1 MSEAGARVRHRIS
14 NPVRGRLNA
23 ATLRAVD
30 RYAHLLVGERKR
42 ALFADLPEQIVEI
55 GPGTGANLRYYR
67 PGTQLVAIEPNVH
80 MHGPLRAAARR
91 HGIELELRT
100 ATAERL
106 ALPDAS
112 ADAVVSTLVLCTVPD
127 PVAAVEEVWRV
138 LRPGGRLLFLEH
150 VRAGGGYGRLQRLT
164 ARPWHWLF
172 EGCDVRRDTEGTIR
186 AAGFSSVD
194 VQRYR
199 MRSAFLPINP
209 QIVGT
214 ATR

>member
-1 MSEAGARVRHRIS
+1 MSAAGLRVRHRIS

-23 ATLRAVD
+23 ATLRAAD
-30 RYAHLLVGERKR
+30 RYAQLLLGERKR

-67 PGTQLVAIEPNVH
+67 PGTRLMAIEPNVH

-91 HGIELELRT
+91 RGVELELRT
-100 ATAERL
+100 ATAERI

-112 ADAVVSTLVLCTVPD
+112 ADVVVSTLVLCTVPD

-138 LRPGGRLLFLEH
+138 LRPGGRLLFVEH
-150 VRAGGGYGRLQRLT
+150 VRAGGGYGRLQRLA
-164 ARPWHWLF
+164 ARPWHWFF
-172 EGCDVRRDTEGTIR
+172 EGCDVRRDTERTIR
-186 AAGFSSVD
+186 DAGFASVD
-194 VQRYR
+194 IEHYR

-209 QIVGT
+209 QIAGT
-214 ATR
+214 AIR

>member
-1 MSEAGARVRHRIS
+1 MSEARVRHRVS
-14 NPVRGRLNA
+14 NPIRGRLNA
-23 ATLRAVD
+23 ATLCAAD
-30 RYAHLLVGERKR
+30 RYAHLLLGERKR

-55 GPGTGANLRYYR
+55 GPGTGANFRYYR
-67 PGTQLVAIEPNVH
+67 PGTRLVAIEPNVH

-91 HGIELELRT
+91 HRIELELRT
-100 ATAERL
+100 ATAERM
-106 ALPDAS
+106 ALPDAGV
-112 ADAVVSTLVLCTVPD
+112 DAVVSTLVLCTVPD
-127 PVAAVEEVWRV
+127 PVAAVEEAWRV
-138 LRPGGRLLFLEH
+138 LRPGGRLLFVEH

-164 ARPWHWLF
+164 VRPWRWCF
-172 EGCDVRRDTEGTIR
+172 EGCDVRRDTEHTIR

-209 QIVGT
+209 QIAGT

>member
-1 MSEAGARVRHRIS
+1 MN
-14 NPVRGRLNA
+14 NPIRGRLNA
-23 ATLRAVD
+23 ATLRAAD
-30 RYAHLLVGERKR
+30 RYAQALLGERKR
-42 ALFADLPEQIVEI
+42 ALFADLPDQIVEI

-67 PGTQLVAIEPNVH
+67 PGTRLLAIEPNVH

-91 HGIELELRT
+91 HGISLELRLGS
-100 ATAERL
+100 AERM
-106 ALPDAS
+106 ALPDA
-112 ADAVVSTLVLCTVPD
+112 AVDAVVSTLVLCTVPD
-127 PVAAVEEVWRV
+127 PVAAVDEARRV
-138 LRPGGRLLFLEH
+138 LRPGGRLLFVEH

-164 ARPWHWLF
+164 ARPWHWCF
-172 EGCDVRRDTEGTIR
+172 EGCDVRRDTEHTIR

-199 MRSAFLPINP
+199 LRSAFLPINP